1 MRSSGSTMLLLV
13 AVGTLL
19 LVGGGSAAGCDRA
32 AVQSFDANKYQGVWY
47 EIARLGEAP
56 FEEGGQCITAEY
68 TVAGDNNVTVHNRLF
83 STAAGAFNDIIG
95 WAEWDD
101 PESGE
106 AKFTVHFPGVT
117 ENSWILSRSA
127 PLTAEQEQQVNDRL
141 ESLGLTR
148 SRYTD
153 TPQDPQQ
160 CTVRDSTCDRATVTE
175 FDTSKYQG
183 VWYEIAR
190 FGEAPFEEG
199 GQCTTAEYTV
209 AGDNNVTVHNRLFS
223 AASGAFNDIIG
234 WAEFDDPDSGEAKL
248 TVHFPGV
255 PGNLFV
261 HFSAHPSLFLCVLPV
276 TGPYWVLDTDYDSYS
291 IVWACREPT
300 DETSNITE
308 NSWILSRSAQLTAE
322 LEQQVNDKLEALG
335 LPRSRYKDTP
345 QDPQQCTVRVSTCD
359 KAVVTEFDTSQY
371 QGVWYEIARLGEAP
385 FEEGGQCITAEYT
398 VAGENNVT
406 VHNRLFS
413 TAAGAFND
421 IIGWAEWDDPESGEA
436 KFTVHFPGVPGLLFY
451 VLTVTGPYWV
461 LDTDYE
467 SYSIV
472 WACREPADETSNI
485 TENSWILSWSAQ
497 LTDELEQ
504 QVNDKLEALG
514 LIRSRY
520 TDTPQDPQQCTVRVS
535 TCDKAVV
542 TEFDTSQYQGVWYE
556 IARLGEAPFEEGGQ
570 CITAEYTVAGDN
582 NVTVHNRL
590 FSTAAGAFNDIIGW
604 AEWDDPDSGVAK
616 FTVHFPGV
624 PENSWILSRSAQ
636 LTAEQEQQVN
646 DKLEAL
652 GLLRNRYIDTPQDPQ
667 QCTVRVS
674 TCDKPAAKEFDISK
688 YQGVWY
694 EIARLGEA
702 PFEEGGQCITAEYT
716 VAGDNNVTVHNRLFS
731 TAAGAFNDI
740 IGWAEWD
747 DPDSG
752 EAKFTVHFP
761 GVPVTGPYWVLDTD
775 YETYSVVW
783 ACREPTDETSNITEN
798 SWILSRSAQLTTEQ
812 EQQVN
817 ERLEALG
824 LPRSRYTDTPQ
835 DSQQC
840 NVTVSTCDKP
850 AVTEFDTSKYQGVW
864 YEIARLGEAPFEEGG
879 QCITAEYTV
888 AGDNNVTVHNRLFST
903 AAGAFNDIIGWAE
916 LDDPDSGEAKLTVHF
931 PGVPV
936 TGPYWVLDTDYDS
949 YSIVWACREP
959 TDETSN
965 ITENSW
971 ILSRSAQLTDE
982 LEQQV
987 NDRLEALCLTRS
999 RYTDTTQD
1007 PQQCSVRVSTCDK
1020 AVVTEFDTSQYQG
1033 VWYEIARLGE
1043 APFEEGGQC
1052 ITAEYTV
1059 AGENNV
1065 TVHNR
1070 LFSTAAGA
1078 FNDII
1083 GWAEWDDPESGEAK
1097 FTVHFPGV
1105 PENSWILSRRAQ
1117 LTEEQEQQ
1125 VNGRLEAL
1133 DLPRS
1138 RYTDTPQDPQQCTVR
1153 VSTCDKPAATEF
1165 DTSKYQGVWYE
1176 IARLGEAPFEE
1187 GGQCITAEYTVA
1199 GENNVT
1205 VHNRLFSA
1213 STGTFN
1219 DIIGWAE
1226 SDDPDSGEAKF
1237 TVHFPG
1243 VTDLL
1248 ISCVLTVTGPYWVL
1262 DTDYDSYSIVW
1273 ACREPT
1279 DETSNIT
1286 ENSWLLSRTSDM
1298 SEELTQQV
1306 DAKLEELGLPRS
1318 RYTDTPQDSNG
1329 CQVEEDSDDGAA
1341 ALGPAVALML
1351 ATTVALLFS
1360 L

>member
-1 MRSSGSTMLLLV
+1 MYGWAKTRLAAPGRLGELETSSRRQKQAQRALIVSSRSPLGLVALRGSKKFTGAMRSSGSTMLLLV
-13 AVGTLL
+13 AAGTLL

-83 STAAGAFNDIIG
+83 STAAGVFNDIIG

-117 ENSWILSRSA
+117 ENSWILSQSA
-127 PLTAEQEQQVNDRL
+127 QLTAELEQQVNDRL
-141 ESLGLTR
+141 EALGLPR

-160 CTVRDSTCDRATVTE
+160 CTVRVSTCDKPVVTK
-175 FDTSKYQG
+175 FDTSQYQG

-190 FGEAPFEEG
+190 LGDAPFEEG
-199 GQCTTAEYTV
+199 GQCITAEYTV

-223 AASGAFNDIIG
+223 TAAGVFNDIIG
-234 WAEFDDPDSGEAKL
+234 WAEWDDPESGEAKF

-255 PGNLFV
+255 TGLLFY
-261 HFSAHPSLFLCVLPV
+261 VLTV
-276 TGPYWVLDTDYDSYS
+276 TGPYWVLDTDYESYS

-300 DETSNITE
+300 DETSNVTE

-335 LPRSRYKDTP
+335 LPRSRYTDTP

-359 KAVVTEFDTSQY
+359 KPVVTEFDTSQY

-413 TAAGAFND
+413 TVAGAFND

-436 KFTVHFPGVPGLLFY
+436 KF
-451 VLTVTGPYWV
+451 
-461 LDTDYE
+461 
-467 SYSIV
+467 
-472 WACREPADETSNI
+472 
-485 TENSWILSWSAQ
+485 
-497 LTDELEQ
+497 
-504 QVNDKLEALG
+504 
-514 LIRSRY
+514 
-520 TDTPQDPQQCTVRVS
+520 
-535 TCDKAVV
+535 
-542 TEFDTSQYQGVWYE
+542 
-556 IARLGEAPFEEGGQ
+556 
-570 CITAEYTVAGDN
+570 
-582 NVTVHNRL
+582 
-590 FSTAAGAFNDIIGW
+590 
-604 AEWDDPDSGVAK
+604 
-616 FTVHFPGV
+616 
-624 PENSWILSRSAQ
+624 
-636 LTAEQEQQVN
+636 
-646 DKLEAL
+646 
-652 GLLRNRYIDTPQDPQ
+652 
-667 QCTVRVS
+667 
-674 TCDKPAAKEFDISK
+674 
-688 YQGVWY
+688 
-694 EIARLGEA
+694 
-702 PFEEGGQCITAEYT
+702 
-716 VAGDNNVTVHNRLFS
+716 
-731 TAAGAFNDI
+731 
-740 IGWAEWD
+740 
-747 DPDSG
+747 
-752 EAKFTVHFP
+752 
-761 GVPVTGPYWVLDTD
+761 
-775 YETYSVVW
+775 
-783 ACREPTDETSNITEN
+783 
-798 SWILSRSAQLTTEQ
+798 
-812 EQQVN
+812 
-817 ERLEALG
+817 
-824 LPRSRYTDTPQ
+824 
-835 DSQQC
+835 
-840 NVTVSTCDKP
+840 
-850 AVTEFDTSKYQGVW
+850 
-864 YEIARLGEAPFEEGG
+864 
-879 QCITAEYTV
+879 
-888 AGDNNVTVHNRLFST
+888 
-903 AAGAFNDIIGWAE
+903 
-916 LDDPDSGEAKLTVHF
+916 TVHF

-971 ILSRSAQLTDE
+971 ILSRSAQLTAE
-982 LEQQV
+982 QEQQV
-987 NDRLEALCLTRS
+987 NDKLEALGLPRS
-999 RYTDTTQD
+999 RYTDTPQD
-1007 PQQCSVRVSTCDK
+1007 PQQCTVR
-1020 AVVTEFDTSQYQG
+1020 YQG

-1059 AGENNV
+1059 AGDNNV

-1070 LFSTAAGA
+1070 LFSTSTGTI
-1078 FNDII
+1078 NDII
-1083 GWAEWDDPESGEAK
+1083 GWAEWDDPDSGEAK
-1097 FTVHFPGV
+1097 FTVHFPDV
-1105 PENSWILSRRAQ
+1105 PVTGPYWVLDTDYESYSIVWACRAPTDETSNITENSWILSRSAQ

-1125 VNGRLEAL
+1125 VNGKLESL
-1133 DLPRS
+1133 GLTRS
-1138 RYTDTPQDPQQCTVR
+1138 RYTDTPQDPQQCSVA
-1153 VSTCDKPAATEF
+1153 VSTCDKSAVTEF

-1187 GGQCITAEYTVA
+1187 GGQCVTAEYTVA
-1199 GENNVT
+1199 GDNNVT
-1205 VHNRLFSA
+1205 VHNRLFSTA
-1213 STGTFN
+1213 AGTFN

-1226 SDDPDSGEAKF
+1226 LDDPDSGEAKM

-1243 VTDLL
+1243 VP
-1248 ISCVLTVTGPYWVL
+1248 VTGPYWVL

-1286 ENSWLLSRTSDM
+1286 ENSWILSRSTQLTAEQEQQVNDRLEALGLPRSRYTDTPQDPQQCTVRVSTCDKPVVTEFDTSQYQGVWYEIARLGEAPFEKGGQCITAEYTVAGDNNVTVHNRLFSTAAGAFNDIIGWAEWDDPDYGEAKFTVHFPGVPENSWILSRSAQLTAGQEQQVNDKLEALGLPRSRYTDTPQDPQQCTVRVSTCDRPAATEFDTSKYQGVWYEIARSGEAPFEEGGQCITAEYTVAGDNNVTVHNRLFSTSTGTFNDIIGWAELDDPDSGEAKFTVHFPGVTVTGPYWVLDTDYDSYSIVWACREPTDEISNITENSWVLSRTSGM
-1298 SEELTQQV
+1298 SEELTHQV

-1351 ATTVALLFS
+1351 ATTIALLFT

>member
-127 PLTAEQEQQVNDRL
+127 PLTAEQEQQVNDKL
-141 ESLGLTR
+141 EVLGLTR

-160 CTVRDSTCDRATVTE
+160 CTVRVSTCDKATVTE

-255 PGNLFV
+255 P
-261 HFSAHPSLFLCVLPV
+261 V

-322 LEQQVNDKLEALG
+322 QKQQVNDKLEALG
-335 LPRSRYKDTP
+335 LPRSRYTDTP

-359 KAVVTEFDTSQY
+359 KAVVTEFDASQY
-371 QGVWYEIARLGEAP
+371 QGVWHEIARLGEAP

-406 VHNRLFS
+406 
-413 TAAGAFND
+413 
-421 IIGWAEWDDPESGEA
+421 I
-436 KFTVHFPGVPGLLFY
+436 
-451 VLTVTGPYWV
+451 
-461 LDTDYE
+461 
-467 SYSIV
+467 
-472 WACREPADETSNI
+472 
-485 TENSWILSWSAQ
+485 
-497 LTDELEQ
+497 
-504 QVNDKLEALG
+504 
-514 LIRSRY
+514 
-520 TDTPQDPQQCTVRVS
+520 
-535 TCDKAVV
+535 
-542 TEFDTSQYQGVWYE
+542 
-556 IARLGEAPFEEGGQ
+556 
-570 CITAEYTVAGDN
+570 
-582 NVTVHNRL
+582 HNRL

-604 AEWDDPDSGVAK
+604 AEWDDPDSGEAK
-616 FTVHFPGV
+616 FTVHLPGV

-636 LTAEQEQQVN
+636 LTTEQEQQVN

-652 GLLRNRYIDTPQDPQ
+652 GLPRSRYTDTPQDPQ

-694 EIARLGEA
+694 EIAKLGEA

-731 TAAGAFNDI
+731 TSTGTFNDI
-740 IGWAEWD
+740 IGWAELD

-959 TDETSN
+959 TDQTSN

-987 NDRLEALCLTRS
+987 NDKLEALGLTRS

-1125 VNGRLEAL
+1125 VNDRLEAL

-1153 VSTCDKPAATEF
+1153 VSTCDKPAAKEF
-1165 DTSKYQGVWYE
+1165 DISKYQGVWYE

-1226 SDDPDSGEAKF
+1226 LDDPDSGEAKF

-1273 ACREPT
+1273 ACREST

-1351 ATTVALLFS
+1351 ATTVALFFS